1 MKDED
6 IEVLESDTYYIPS
19 IIRII
24 DEVDNN
30 EKLSEEDKT
39 TIVESLV
46 DNNDELTELEKTQ
59 IKTSNKADVAALVE
73 KRKKQLLKDNI
84 IMLIKKT
91 VFLLLLFYVLFF
103 HIFGF
108 TRIPNDSMSPNIA
121 AGDLLLYYRLDKNYN
136 VGDVVTFVQ
145 DGKRYHLRVLATA
158 GQVVSLNT
166 EGEFLVN
173 GDLETH
179 QTYLQNV
186 IPKKSDVHY
195 PYVVEKGKVFV
206 VGDYR
211 SSTDDSRMFGAID
224 TKIID
229 GKVIS
234 LLQTK
239 GI

>member
-1 MKDED
+1 MKDDE

-19 IIRII
+19 IIRIL

-30 EKLSEEDKT
+30 KDLSEKDKT

-59 IKTSNKADVAALVE
+59 IRTTSINDVNALV
-73 KRKKQLLKDNI
+73 KKKKKQLLKENI
-84 IMLIKKT
+84 LMLVKKT
-91 VFLLLLFYVLFF
+91 VFLLILFYILFF

-136 VGDVVTFVQ
+136 AGDVVTFVK

-158 GQVVSLNT
+158 GQVISLNT

-173 GDLETH
+173 GDLEAH
-179 QTYLQNV
+179 QTYLKNV
-186 IPKKSDVHY
+186 IPNKSKIHY

-211 SSTDDSRMFGAID
+211 SSTNDSRMFGAID
-224 TKIID
+224 VKIID

>member
-6 IEVLESDTYYIPS
+6 IEILESDTYYIPS

-30 EKLSEEDKT
+30 KGLSEEDKT

-46 DNNDELTELEKTQ
+46 DNNESLTELEKTQ
-59 IKTSNKADVAALVE
+59 IKSTNMSDVSALVE
-73 KRKKQLLKDNI
+73 KKKKQLLKANI

-91 VFLLLLFYVLFF
+91 VFILLLFYVLFF

-108 TRIPNDSMSPNIA
+108 TRIPNESMAPNIA
-121 AGDLLLYYRLDKNYN
+121 AGDLLLYYRLDKDYN
-136 VGDVVTFVQ
+136 AGDVVTFVK
-145 DGKRYHLRVLATA
+145 DGKRYHLRVIATA
-158 GQVVSLNT
+158 GQVISLNT

-186 IPKKSDVHY
+186 IPKKSDIHY
-195 PYVVEKGKVFV
+195 PYVVGKGKVFV

-211 SSTDDSRMFGAID
+211 SSTNDSRIFGAID

>member
-6 IEVLESDTYYIPS
+6 VEVLEEDTFNIPS
-19 IIRII
+19 IVRIL
-24 DEVDNN
+24 DEVDHTDFSDN
-30 EKLSEEDKT
+30 EKTMIIET
-39 TIVESLV
+39 LV
-46 DNNDELTELEKTQ
+46 DNDQQLSEKEKTS
-59 IKTSNKADVAALVE
+59 IRKNLGDVGTLV
-73 KRKKQLLKDNI
+73 KKQKKQLLKENI
-84 IMLIKKT
+84 IMLVKKT
-91 VFLLLLFYVLFF
+91 VFIILLFYLLFF

-108 TRIPNDSMSPNIA
+108 TRIPNDSMAPTIA

-136 VGDVVTFVQ
+136 VGDVVTFVK
-145 DGKRYHLRVLATA
+145 DGKRYHLRVIATA
-158 GQVVSLNT
+158 GQIVSLNT

-173 GDLETH
+173 GDLEAQ
-179 QTYLQNV
+179 QTYLKNV
-186 IPKKSDVHY
+186 IPKKSGIHY
-195 PYVVEKGKVFV
+195 PYVVGKGKVFV

-211 SSTDDSRMFGAID
+211 SSTKDSRIFGAID

>member
-6 IEVLESDTYYIPS
+6 VEVLEEDTFNIPS
-19 IIRII
+19 IVRIL
-24 DEVDNN
+24 DEVDHTDFSDN
-30 EKLSEEDKT
+30 EKTMIIET
-39 TIVESLV
+39 LV
-46 DNNDELTELEKTQ
+46 DNDQQLSEKEKTS
-59 IKTSNKADVAALVE
+59 IRKNLGDVGTLV
-73 KRKKQLLKDNI
+73 KKQKKQLLKENI
-84 IMLIKKT
+84 IMLVKKT
-91 VFLLLLFYVLFF
+91 VFIILLFYLLFF

-108 TRIPNDSMSPNIA
+108 TRIPNDSMAPTIA

-136 VGDVVTFVQ
+136 VGDVVTFVK
-145 DGKRYHLRVLATA
+145 DGKRYHLRVIATA
-158 GQVVSLNT
+158 GQIVSLNT

-173 GDLETH
+173 GDLEAQH
-179 QTYLQNV
+179 TYLKNV
-186 IPKKSDVHY
+186 IPKKSGIHY
-195 PYVVEKGKVFV
+195 PYVVGKGKVFV

-211 SSTDDSRMFGAID
+211 SSTKDSRIFGAID